1 MKILAIDSS
10 AQVASVAL
18 VSEGA
23 VLAEYSVDYKKTHS
37 QTLMPQISEILR
49 MTETDPSEITAIAAA
64 AGPGSFTGLRIGAAT
79 VKGLAMVWNVPIV
92 PVSTV
97 AALACNLEG
106 TEYAVCPLMDARRQ
120 QVYTGCYGFDGS
132 TVVEYMP
139 DACAEI
145 ASVIASINALGRKVV
160 FLGDAAE
167 LYAERLSKELTVPF
181 SIAPIHLRKQRAAS
195 VGWLALSLY
204 NQGKTV
210 SAEEFVPT
218 YLRISQAERER
229 EARLEQ

>member
-1 MKILAIDSS
+1 M
-10 AQVASVAL
+10 
-18 VSEGA
+18 
-23 VLAEYSVDYKKTHS
+23 
-37 QTLMPQISEILR
+37 
-49 MTETDPSEITAIAAA
+49 
-64 AGPGSFTGLRIGAAT
+64 
-79 VKGLAMVWNVPIV
+79 KGLAMVWNVPIV

-97 AALACNLEG
+97 AALACNLAG
-106 TEYAVCPLMDARRQ
+106 TQDAVCPLMDARRQ

-132 TVVEYMP
+132 TIVEYMP

-167 LYAERLSKELTVPF
+167 LYAERLSKELTVPI